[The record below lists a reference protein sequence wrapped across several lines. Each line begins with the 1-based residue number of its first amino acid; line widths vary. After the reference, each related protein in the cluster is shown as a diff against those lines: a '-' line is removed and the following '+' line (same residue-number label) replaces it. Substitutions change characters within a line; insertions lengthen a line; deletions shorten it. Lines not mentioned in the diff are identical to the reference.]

1 MRRWLLAGL
10 LIGWGVNIVVLLVL
24 DWIFGSIEIGRWGSL
39 LLGAAVLGI
48 ANAIIKPILTLITL
62 PLVVVTLG
70 LSYFAINMLMLALA
84 EWIAPDFSIDGFW
97 TYVGAVIVA
106 WIVNWIVSSIVDA
119 AT

>member
-1 MRRWLLAGL
+1 L

-24 DWIFGSIEIGRWGSL
+24 DWIFDSIEIGRWGSL

-48 ANAIIKPILTLITL
+48 ANAIIKPVLTLITL

-70 LSYFAINMLMLALA
+70 LSYFAINVLMLALA